1 MALFAL
7 ICALLL
13 AQFYPLP
20 TTNPAWQAQQ
30 RLSDWALDYLD
41 AGNPAHGWASW
52 ALAALPLTLL
62 TVALHFLLRFVGWLP
77 ALVLHVLVLYL
88 TLGLQQ
94 FNRNLAAISNALD
107 AGDLARASTLL
118 AQWKNTTNTRLP
130 RHEITRQALN
140 HGTLNAHR
148 HVFGVL
154 IAFALFAI
162 FGLGP
167 AGAVLYRCSE
177 YVARHWPQQCNA
189 ADLTTGH
196 APRAATKA
204 WSWIDWLPARISA
217 FSFAVVGNFEQ
228 AIENWRQINEATPN
242 SDQQSNADALV
253 LAVAAGAMDQSGNF
267 DSQTYTNRSNS
278 STANAG
284 ADDDPT
290 LFDPPPTISQHAQH
304 LPALI
309 WLVWRAVLLWGGLIA
324 LVTIT
329 NWVS

>member
-20 TTNPAWQAQQ
+20 AANPAWQAQQ
-30 RLSDWALDYLD
+30 RLTDWALDYLD
-41 AGNPAHGWASW
+41 AGKPAHGWASW

-62 TVALHFLLRFVGWLP
+62 TIALHFLLRFIGWLP
-77 ALVLHVLVLYL
+77 ALLLHVLVLYL
-88 TLGLQQ
+88 SLGLQQ
-94 FNRNLAAISNALD
+94 FSRNMLAINNALD
-107 AGDLARASTLL
+107 AGDLTRANTLL
-118 AQWKNTTNTRLP
+118 AQWQNTSNTRLP
-130 RHEITRQALN
+130 RQEIIRQALK

-162 FGLGP
+162 LGLGP

-177 YVARHWPQQCNA
+177 YVARCWQQHCSA
-189 ADLTTGH
+189 ADPSTGH

-204 WSWIDWLPARISA
+204 WSCIDWLPARISA

-228 AIENWRQINEATPN
+228 AIENWRQTDEATP
-242 SDQQSNADALV
+242 SPEQQSHTDALV
-253 LAVAAGAMDQSGNF
+253 LAVAAGAMDQYGHFGNQAA
-267 DSQTYTNRSNS
+267 DTN
-278 STANAG
+278 NAQASHAG
-284 ADDDPT
+284 IDDDPT
-290 LFDPPPTISQHAQH
+290 LFDPPPTLSPHAQH
-304 LPALI
+304 LPALMR
-309 WLVWRAVLLWGGLIA
+309 LVWRAVLLWGGLIA

-329 NWVS
+329 NWGS